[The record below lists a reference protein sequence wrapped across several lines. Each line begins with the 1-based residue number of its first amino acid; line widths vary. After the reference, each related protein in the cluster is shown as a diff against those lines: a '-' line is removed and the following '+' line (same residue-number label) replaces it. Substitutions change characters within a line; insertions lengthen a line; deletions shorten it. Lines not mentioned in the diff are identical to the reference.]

1 MQLITSFRRLWSR
14 GRCRGVATVME
25 RGAALFRYAHRF
37 NTTVLDKGAAL
48 LLLNR
53 PVTAIGKSIVFHL
66 DL

>member
-1 MQLITSFRRLWSR
+1 
-14 GRCRGVATVME
+14 ME
-25 RGAALFRYAHRF
+25 RGGALFRYAGGF

-48 LLLNR
+48 FFLNR